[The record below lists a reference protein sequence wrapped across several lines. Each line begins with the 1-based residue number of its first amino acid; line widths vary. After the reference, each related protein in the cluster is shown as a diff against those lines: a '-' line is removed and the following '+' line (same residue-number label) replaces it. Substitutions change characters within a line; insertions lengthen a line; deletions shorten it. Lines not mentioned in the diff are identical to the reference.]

1 MNKKNTKFVKNLD
14 NKKKGS
20 QGAGAAGQDS
30 GAEDD
35 DEGINSSKWDF
46 RMLKK
51 AFEKQGNNY

>member
-1 MNKKNTKFVKNLD
+1 VKNQD